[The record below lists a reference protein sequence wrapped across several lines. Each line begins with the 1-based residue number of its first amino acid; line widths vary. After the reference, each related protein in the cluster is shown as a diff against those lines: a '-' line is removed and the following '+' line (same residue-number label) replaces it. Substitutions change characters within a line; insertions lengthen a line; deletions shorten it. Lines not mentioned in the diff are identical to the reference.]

1 MLTDLEKEILQK
13 TIWDNPYIPKDHM
26 PFPKQLDALLDFR
39 KELLFGGSAGGGKLI
54 YTKTPIYTNMGLT
67 TIDQLKVGDT
77 VFDENGKQCF
87 VLAVSDIEYNKD
99 CYKLTFSD
107 GSKIIAAD
115 THLWPAVSMEE
126 EIKRIRRTPEFRAKR
141 RAIRPKRGTG
151 AKPWLGDMNSRR
163 AYNYLPPLE
172 IRNKTTKELYD
183 TQQVRGRTNYYIP
196 VCKPLRYSKKELALD
211 PYVLGCWLGDGTKG
225 TSGITGVDDEI
236 FDIIEKRGF
245 KITHYS
251 YKRHNISGLITKI
264 KEIGCYRDKHIPE
277 EYFTSSV
284 KQRVD
289 LLRGLADTD
298 GYATKSGAC
307 EIQLTRKELIDDVSR
322 LLHSL
327 GIKHEV
333 HEGDAKLYG
342 RVTSKKWRIKFFT
355 NIKVFNLK
363 RKAERQKKR
372 DLRPTTF
379 RRYIEK
385 IEKVESVP
393 TQCIKVSSLSG
404 QYLVGESL
412 IPTHNSDYLLMAALQ
427 FVEQPNYNAIIFRRT
442 YSDLSLPEGLIP
454 RSHEWLTHTPAQYKQ
469 DLHQWLFPSG
479 STLTFG
485 YLESE
490 SHIYRYKCFHEDTE
504 ILTKDGWKWIRHI
517 KMNENVATLNP
528 TTRELEYHPVTN
540 TYQYDYDGDLIEFYG
555 RNSVSFAV
563 TPNHKILYSTV
574 DVSDLRQTEVT
585 KLPINAK
592 IPQYAKHFNGITPTD
607 ITFTSDGANGKS
619 ITFTPTQFA
628 KFLGWFLSEGNLY
641 KKRYSITITQCNE
654 YGRKIIREL
663 LTEIGMN
670 FWVNDK
676 SFRFS
681 NKALCAY
688 LEQFGKCRDKFI
700 PRDVME
706 WSSTLL
712 EELLYALIEGD
723 GTWIEPGYRGHFVT
737 MSKQLADD
745 ISEIAIKCGY
755 RPTIALRYT
764 GNPED
769 SPFKNDMCYHVAVVK
784 KNADTRIQTCKKT
797 TLPYKGKIYCVEVK
811 PYHNILIR
819 YRGRV
824 CFIGQSAAFSFIGFE
839 ELTEF
844 PIERFYTYLF
854 SRMRKPTDSKIPL
867 RMRATTNPDGPGAE
881 WVYERFKPDDPQPL
895 ENGRRFLSSK
905 LYDNPHIDQES
916 YIANLE
922 ETDPVT
928 RMQLQEGV
936 WRVKKSGNKFKQEW
950 FDRCYINEE
959 DVPEEGITVR
969 YWDLAATELKPG
981 TRTNNDPDYTV
992 GAKIRL
998 YHNVY
1003 YIMDIRRDRLS
1014 PGKLEEYIQETAEFD
1029 GPETIIY
1036 LEQEPGSSGKIM
1048 TDDYIRRV
1056 LSGYAAFSDRP
1067 TGPKEARANVFSAA
1081 LYNGMVRLVR
1091 APWNKSFVTECCL
1104 FPTKGVHDDMVDS
1117 VSSGIGRL
1125 PRAKRWKTGNIGEIS
1140 TFNPMAQDMIF
1151 DTGDLKIEDDGI
1163 EEFF

>member
-39 KELLFGGSAGGGKLI
+39 KELLFGGSAGGGKCL
-54 YTKTPIYTNMGLT
+54 TLST
-67 TIDQLKVGDT
+67 TIVTPNGTKLNGDLKVGD
-77 VFDENGKQCF
+77 EILNP
-87 VLAVSDIEYNKD
+87 
-99 CYKLTFSD
+99 D
-107 GSKIIAAD
+107 GSTQRVTHIYDLGNQDIYRVTLIDGGHVD
-115 THLWPAVSMEE
+115 TTLDHLWP
-126 EIKRIRRTPEFRAKR
+126 IITP
-141 RAIRPKRGTG
+141 
-151 AKPWLGDMNSRR
+151 
-163 AYNYLPPLE
+163 YNTTIILDTKSL
-172 IRNKTTKELYD
+172 INILNINK
-183 TQQVRGRTNYYIP
+183 I
-196 VCKPLRYSKKELALD
+196 S
-211 PYVLGCWLGDGTKG
+211 VLDGTEILPLNIPSL
-225 TSGITGVDDEI
+225 TSPTPREIATIERVGNEPCRCITVSNPNGLYIVND
-236 FDIIEKRGF
+236 DII
-245 KITHYS
+245 
-251 YKRHNISGLITKI
+251 
-264 KEIGCYRDKHIPE
+264 
-277 EYFTSSV
+277 
-284 KQRVD
+284 
-289 LLRGLADTD
+289 
-298 GYATKSGAC
+298 
-307 EIQLTRKELIDDVSR
+307 
-322 LLHSL
+322 
-327 GIKHEV
+327 
-333 HEGDAKLYG
+333 
-342 RVTSKKWRIKFFT
+342 
-355 NIKVFNLK
+355 
-363 RKAERQKKR
+363 
-372 DLRPTTF
+372 
-379 RRYIEK
+379 
-385 IEKVESVP
+385 
-393 TQCIKVSSLSG
+393 
-404 QYLVGESL
+404 
-412 IPTHNSDYLLMAALQ
+412 THNSDYLLMAALQ

-490 SHIYRYKCFHEDTE
+490 SHIYRYK
-504 ILTKDGWKWIRHI
+504 
-517 KMNENVATLNP
+517 
-528 TTRELEYHPVTN
+528 
-540 TYQYDYDGDLIEFYG
+540 
-555 RNSVSFAV
+555 
-563 TPNHKILYSTV
+563 
-574 DVSDLRQTEVT
+574 
-585 KLPINAK
+585 
-592 IPQYAKHFNGITPTD
+592 
-607 ITFTSDGANGKS
+607 
-619 ITFTPTQFA
+619 
-628 KFLGWFLSEGNLY
+628 
-641 KKRYSITITQCNE
+641 
-654 YGRKIIREL
+654 
-663 LTEIGMN
+663 
-670 FWVNDK
+670 
-676 SFRFS
+676 
-681 NKALCAY
+681 
-688 LEQFGKCRDKFI
+688 
-700 PRDVME
+700 
-706 WSSTLL
+706 SS
-712 EELLYALIEGD
+712 
-723 GTWIEPGYRGHFVT
+723 
-737 MSKQLADD
+737 S
-745 ISEIAIKCGY
+745 
-755 RPTIALRYT
+755 
-764 GNPED
+764 
-769 SPFKNDMCYHVAVVK
+769 
-784 KNADTRIQTCKKT
+784 
-797 TLPYKGKIYCVEVK
+797 
-811 PYHNILIR
+811 
-819 YRGRV
+819 
-824 CFIGQSAAFSFIGFE
+824 FSFIGFE

-854 SRMRKPTDSKIPL
+854 SRMRKSTDSKIPL
-867 RMRATTNPDGPGAE
+867 RMRATTNPDGPGSE

-959 DVPEEGITVR
+959 EVPEDGITVR

-998 YHNVY
+998 YHNIY

-1029 GPETIIY
+1029 GPDTIIY

-1048 TDDYIRRV
+1048 VDDYIRRV

-1140 TFNPMAQDMIF
+1140 TFNPMAQDMTF

>member
-26 PFPKQLDALLDFR
+26 PFPKQIDALLDFR
-39 KELLFGGSAGGGKLI
+39 KELLFGGSAGGGK
-54 YTKTPIYTNMGLT
+54 
-67 TIDQLKVGDT
+67 
-77 VFDENGKQCF
+77 
-87 VLAVSDIEYNKD
+87 
-99 CYKLTFSD
+99 
-107 GSKIIAAD
+107 
-115 THLWPAVSMEE
+115 
-126 EIKRIRRTPEFRAKR
+126 
-141 RAIRPKRGTG
+141 
-151 AKPWLGDMNSRR
+151 
-163 AYNYLPPLE
+163 
-172 IRNKTTKELYD
+172 
-183 TQQVRGRTNYYIP
+183 
-196 VCKPLRYSKKELALD
+196 
-211 PYVLGCWLGDGTKG
+211 
-225 TSGITGVDDEI
+225 
-236 FDIIEKRGF
+236 
-245 KITHYS
+245 
-251 YKRHNISGLITKI
+251 
-264 KEIGCYRDKHIPE
+264 
-277 EYFTSSV
+277 
-284 KQRVD
+284 
-289 LLRGLADTD
+289 
-298 GYATKSGAC
+298 
-307 EIQLTRKELIDDVSR
+307 
-322 LLHSL
+322 
-327 GIKHEV
+327 
-333 HEGDAKLYG
+333 
-342 RVTSKKWRIKFFT
+342 
-355 NIKVFNLK
+355 
-363 RKAERQKKR
+363 
-372 DLRPTTF
+372 
-379 RRYIEK
+379 
-385 IEKVESVP
+385 
-393 TQCIKVSSLSG
+393 
-404 QYLVGESL
+404 
-412 IPTHNSDYLLMAALQ
+412 SDYLLMAALQ

-628 KFLGWFLSEGNLY
+628 KFLGWFLSEGSLY

-700 PRDVME
+700 QRDVME
-706 WSSTLL
+706 WNSTLL

-755 RPTIALRYT
+755 RPTISLRYT
-764 GNPED
+764 GNSED

-784 KNADTRIQTCKKT
+784 KNADTRMQTCKKT

-824 CFIGQSAAFSFIGFE
+824 CFIGQSAAFSFVGFE

-854 SRMRKPTDSKIPL
+854 SRMRKSTDSKIPL

-998 YHNVY
+998 YHNIY

-1029 GPETIIY
+1029 GPDTIIY

-1091 APWNKSFVTECCL
+1091 APWNKPFVTECCL
-1104 FPTKGVHDDMVDS
+1104 FPTKGVHDDQCLIKGTKVATIFGNKNIEDIKIGDILLTPGGTS
-1117 VSSGIGRL
+1117 KVTWSGQTGDNFVITNKGLTGTFGHNVFDRGNGFIPLFTHDVSSEIDTICVVNQIRWIARKLWYSMEYCTDSWERKDITLASQLPMQEEKVLKDCMLPFMSFIQTKRYQKAMLYIIKMVTLSTTQLIILSVWKSGNIANFINQKTQKNKLNILQKLGQKPPNGINQKKDMLGIKNTQKVPSTTKKGLKEHVWYVVKNLNHLLVLPNIVQKNVQDQHVGNEKRQMDTMKNAEKNENLGKQPVYNLTTEPSHTFYANNVLVSNCDAVSSAIGRL
-1125 PRAKRWKTGNIGEIS
+1125 PRAKRWKNGNIGEIS
-1140 TFNPMAQDMIF
+1140 TFNPMAQDMAF

>member
-26 PFPKQLDALLDFR
+26 PFPKQIDALLDFR
-39 KELLFGGSAGGGKLI
+39 KELLFGGSAGGGK
-54 YTKTPIYTNMGLT
+54 
-67 TIDQLKVGDT
+67 
-77 VFDENGKQCF
+77 
-87 VLAVSDIEYNKD
+87 
-99 CYKLTFSD
+99 
-107 GSKIIAAD
+107 
-115 THLWPAVSMEE
+115 
-126 EIKRIRRTPEFRAKR
+126 
-141 RAIRPKRGTG
+141 
-151 AKPWLGDMNSRR
+151 
-163 AYNYLPPLE
+163 
-172 IRNKTTKELYD
+172 
-183 TQQVRGRTNYYIP
+183 
-196 VCKPLRYSKKELALD
+196 
-211 PYVLGCWLGDGTKG
+211 
-225 TSGITGVDDEI
+225 
-236 FDIIEKRGF
+236 
-245 KITHYS
+245 
-251 YKRHNISGLITKI
+251 
-264 KEIGCYRDKHIPE
+264 
-277 EYFTSSV
+277 
-284 KQRVD
+284 
-289 LLRGLADTD
+289 
-298 GYATKSGAC
+298 
-307 EIQLTRKELIDDVSR
+307 
-322 LLHSL
+322 
-327 GIKHEV
+327 
-333 HEGDAKLYG
+333 
-342 RVTSKKWRIKFFT
+342 
-355 NIKVFNLK
+355 
-363 RKAERQKKR
+363 
-372 DLRPTTF
+372 
-379 RRYIEK
+379 
-385 IEKVESVP
+385 
-393 TQCIKVSSLSG
+393 
-404 QYLVGESL
+404 
-412 IPTHNSDYLLMAALQ
+412 SDYLLMAALQ

-469 DLHQWLFPSG
+469 DLHQWKFPSG

-490 SHIYRYKCFHEDTE
+490 SHIYRYK
-504 ILTKDGWKWIRHI
+504 
-517 KMNENVATLNP
+517 
-528 TTRELEYHPVTN
+528 
-540 TYQYDYDGDLIEFYG
+540 
-555 RNSVSFAV
+555 
-563 TPNHKILYSTV
+563 
-574 DVSDLRQTEVT
+574 
-585 KLPINAK
+585 
-592 IPQYAKHFNGITPTD
+592 
-607 ITFTSDGANGKS
+607 
-619 ITFTPTQFA
+619 
-628 KFLGWFLSEGNLY
+628 
-641 KKRYSITITQCNE
+641 
-654 YGRKIIREL
+654 
-663 LTEIGMN
+663 
-670 FWVNDK
+670 
-676 SFRFS
+676 
-681 NKALCAY
+681 
-688 LEQFGKCRDKFI
+688 
-700 PRDVME
+700 
-706 WSSTLL
+706 SS
-712 EELLYALIEGD
+712 
-723 GTWIEPGYRGHFVT
+723 
-737 MSKQLADD
+737 S
-745 ISEIAIKCGY
+745 
-755 RPTIALRYT
+755 
-764 GNPED
+764 
-769 SPFKNDMCYHVAVVK
+769 
-784 KNADTRIQTCKKT
+784 
-797 TLPYKGKIYCVEVK
+797 
-811 PYHNILIR
+811 
-819 YRGRV
+819 
-824 CFIGQSAAFSFIGFE
+824 FSFIGFE

-854 SRMRKPTDSKIPL
+854 SRMRKSTDSKIPL

-998 YHNVY
+998 YQNIY

-1029 GPETIIY
+1029 GPDTIIY

-1091 APWNKSFVTECCL
+1091 APWNKPFVTECCL

-1140 TFNPMAQDMIF
+1140 TFNPMAQDMDF

>member
-39 KELLFGGSAGGGKLI
+39 KELLFGGSAGGGKAVALS
-54 YTKTPIYTNMGLT
+54 T
-67 TIDQLKVGDT
+67 TIVTPNGTKLNGDLKVGD
-77 VFDENGKQCF
+77 EILNP
-87 VLAVSDIEYNKD
+87 
-99 CYKLTFSD
+99 D
-107 GSKIIAAD
+107 GSTQRVTHIYDLGNQDIYRVTLIDGGHVDATLD
-115 THLWPAVSMEE
+115 HLWP
-126 EIKRIRRTPEFRAKR
+126 IITP
-141 RAIRPKRGTG
+141 
-151 AKPWLGDMNSRR
+151 
-163 AYNYLPPLE
+163 YNTTIILDTKSL
-172 IRNKTTKELYD
+172 INILNINKI
-183 TQQVRGRTNYYIP
+183 V
-196 VCKPLRYSKKELALD
+196 
-211 PYVLGCWLGDGTKG
+211 VLDGT
-225 TSGITGVDDEI
+225 EI
-236 FDIIEKRGF
+236 FPLNIPSLTSPTPRE
-245 KITHYS
+245 IT
-251 YKRHNISGLITKI
+251 T
-264 KEIGCYRDKHIPE
+264 
-277 EYFTSSV
+277 
-284 KQRVD
+284 
-289 LLRGLADTD
+289 
-298 GYATKSGAC
+298 
-307 EIQLTRKELIDDVSR
+307 
-322 LLHSL
+322 
-327 GIKHEV
+327 
-333 HEGDAKLYG
+333 
-342 RVTSKKWRIKFFT
+342 
-355 NIKVFNLK
+355 
-363 RKAERQKKR
+363 
-372 DLRPTTF
+372 
-379 RRYIEK
+379 
-385 IEKVESVP
+385 IEKVGNEP
-393 TQCIKVSSLSG
+393 CRCITVSNPNGL
-404 QYLVGESL
+404 YIVNDD
-412 IPTHNSDYLLMAALQ
+412 IITHNSDYLLMAALQ

-469 DLHQWLFPSG
+469 DLHQWKFPSG

-490 SHIYRYKCFHEDTE
+490 SHIYRYKSSS
-504 ILTKDGWKWIRHI
+504 
-517 KMNENVATLNP
+517 
-528 TTRELEYHPVTN
+528 
-540 TYQYDYDGDLIEFYG
+540 FY
-555 RNSVSFAV
+555 
-563 TPNHKILYSTV
+563 
-574 DVSDLRQTEVT
+574 
-585 KLPINAK
+585 
-592 IPQYAKHFNGITPTD
+592 
-607 ITFTSDGANGKS
+607 
-619 ITFTPTQFA
+619 
-628 KFLGWFLSEGNLY
+628 
-641 KKRYSITITQCNE
+641 
-654 YGRKIIREL
+654 
-663 LTEIGMN
+663 
-670 FWVNDK
+670 
-676 SFRFS
+676 
-681 NKALCAY
+681 
-688 LEQFGKCRDKFI
+688 
-700 PRDVME
+700 
-706 WSSTLL
+706 
-712 EELLYALIEGD
+712 
-723 GTWIEPGYRGHFVT
+723 
-737 MSKQLADD
+737 
-745 ISEIAIKCGY
+745 
-755 RPTIALRYT
+755 
-764 GNPED
+764 
-769 SPFKNDMCYHVAVVK
+769 
-784 KNADTRIQTCKKT
+784 
-797 TLPYKGKIYCVEVK
+797 
-811 PYHNILIR
+811 
-819 YRGRV
+819 
-824 CFIGQSAAFSFIGFE
+824 FIGFE

-854 SRMRKPTDSKIPL
+854 SRMRKSTDSKIPL
-867 RMRATTNPDGPGAE
+867 RMRATTNPDGPGSE

-959 DVPEEGITVR
+959 EVPEDGITVR

-1029 GPETIIY
+1029 GPDTIIY

-1048 TDDYIRRV
+1048 VDDYIRRV

-1151 DTGDLKIEDDGI
+1151 DMGDLKIEDDGI

>member
-26 PFPKQLDALLDFR
+26 PFPKQIDALLDFR
-39 KELLFGGSAGGGKLI
+39 KELLFGGSAGGGK
-54 YTKTPIYTNMGLT
+54 
-67 TIDQLKVGDT
+67 
-77 VFDENGKQCF
+77 
-87 VLAVSDIEYNKD
+87 
-99 CYKLTFSD
+99 
-107 GSKIIAAD
+107 
-115 THLWPAVSMEE
+115 
-126 EIKRIRRTPEFRAKR
+126 
-141 RAIRPKRGTG
+141 
-151 AKPWLGDMNSRR
+151 
-163 AYNYLPPLE
+163 
-172 IRNKTTKELYD
+172 
-183 TQQVRGRTNYYIP
+183 
-196 VCKPLRYSKKELALD
+196 
-211 PYVLGCWLGDGTKG
+211 
-225 TSGITGVDDEI
+225 
-236 FDIIEKRGF
+236 
-245 KITHYS
+245 
-251 YKRHNISGLITKI
+251 
-264 KEIGCYRDKHIPE
+264 
-277 EYFTSSV
+277 
-284 KQRVD
+284 
-289 LLRGLADTD
+289 
-298 GYATKSGAC
+298 
-307 EIQLTRKELIDDVSR
+307 
-322 LLHSL
+322 
-327 GIKHEV
+327 
-333 HEGDAKLYG
+333 
-342 RVTSKKWRIKFFT
+342 
-355 NIKVFNLK
+355 
-363 RKAERQKKR
+363 
-372 DLRPTTF
+372 
-379 RRYIEK
+379 
-385 IEKVESVP
+385 
-393 TQCIKVSSLSG
+393 
-404 QYLVGESL
+404 
-412 IPTHNSDYLLMAALQ
+412 SDYLLMAALQ

-490 SHIYRYKCFHEDTE
+490 SHIYRYK
-504 ILTKDGWKWIRHI
+504 
-517 KMNENVATLNP
+517 
-528 TTRELEYHPVTN
+528 
-540 TYQYDYDGDLIEFYG
+540 
-555 RNSVSFAV
+555 
-563 TPNHKILYSTV
+563 
-574 DVSDLRQTEVT
+574 
-585 KLPINAK
+585 
-592 IPQYAKHFNGITPTD
+592 
-607 ITFTSDGANGKS
+607 
-619 ITFTPTQFA
+619 
-628 KFLGWFLSEGNLY
+628 
-641 KKRYSITITQCNE
+641 
-654 YGRKIIREL
+654 
-663 LTEIGMN
+663 
-670 FWVNDK
+670 
-676 SFRFS
+676 
-681 NKALCAY
+681 
-688 LEQFGKCRDKFI
+688 
-700 PRDVME
+700 
-706 WSSTLL
+706 
-712 EELLYALIEGD
+712 
-723 GTWIEPGYRGHFVT
+723 
-737 MSKQLADD
+737 
-745 ISEIAIKCGY
+745 
-755 RPTIALRYT
+755 
-764 GNPED
+764 
-769 SPFKNDMCYHVAVVK
+769 
-784 KNADTRIQTCKKT
+784 
-797 TLPYKGKIYCVEVK
+797 
-811 PYHNILIR
+811 
-819 YRGRV
+819 
-824 CFIGQSAAFSFIGFE
+824 SAAFSFIGFE

-998 YHNVY
+998 YHNIY

-1029 GPETIIY
+1029 GPDTIIY

-1091 APWNKSFVTECCL
+1091 APWNKPFVTECCL

-1117 VSSGIGRL
+1117 VSSAIGRL

-1140 TFNPMAQDMIF
+1140 TFNPMAQDMAF

-1163 EEFF
+1163 EKFF

>member
-39 KELLFGGSAGGGKLI
+39 KELLFGGSAGGGK
-54 YTKTPIYTNMGLT
+54 GLT
-67 TIDQLKVGDT
+67 LSTTIVTPNGTKLNGDLKVGD
-77 VFDENGKQCF
+77 EILNP
-87 VLAVSDIEYNKD
+87 
-99 CYKLTFSD
+99 D
-107 GSKIIAAD
+107 GSTQRVTHIYDLGNQDIYRVTLIDGGHVDATLD
-115 THLWPAVSMEE
+115 HLWP
-126 EIKRIRRTPEFRAKR
+126 IITP
-141 RAIRPKRGTG
+141 
-151 AKPWLGDMNSRR
+151 
-163 AYNYLPPLE
+163 YNTTIILDTKSL
-172 IRNKTTKELYD
+172 INILNINKI
-183 TQQVRGRTNYYIP
+183 V
-196 VCKPLRYSKKELALD
+196 
-211 PYVLGCWLGDGTKG
+211 VLDGT
-225 TSGITGVDDEI
+225 EI
-236 FDIIEKRGF
+236 FPLNIPSLTSPTPRE
-245 KITHYS
+245 IT
-251 YKRHNISGLITKI
+251 T
-264 KEIGCYRDKHIPE
+264 
-277 EYFTSSV
+277 
-284 KQRVD
+284 
-289 LLRGLADTD
+289 
-298 GYATKSGAC
+298 
-307 EIQLTRKELIDDVSR
+307 
-322 LLHSL
+322 
-327 GIKHEV
+327 
-333 HEGDAKLYG
+333 
-342 RVTSKKWRIKFFT
+342 
-355 NIKVFNLK
+355 
-363 RKAERQKKR
+363 
-372 DLRPTTF
+372 
-379 RRYIEK
+379 
-385 IEKVESVP
+385 IEKVGNEP
-393 TQCIKVSSLSG
+393 CRCITVSNPNGL
-404 QYLVGESL
+404 YIVNDD
-412 IPTHNSDYLLMAALQ
+412 IITHNSDYLLMAALQ

-479 STLTFG
+479 SSLTFG

-490 SHIYRYKCFHEDTE
+490 SHIYRYK
-504 ILTKDGWKWIRHI
+504 
-517 KMNENVATLNP
+517 
-528 TTRELEYHPVTN
+528 
-540 TYQYDYDGDLIEFYG
+540 
-555 RNSVSFAV
+555 
-563 TPNHKILYSTV
+563 
-574 DVSDLRQTEVT
+574 
-585 KLPINAK
+585 
-592 IPQYAKHFNGITPTD
+592 
-607 ITFTSDGANGKS
+607 
-619 ITFTPTQFA
+619 
-628 KFLGWFLSEGNLY
+628 
-641 KKRYSITITQCNE
+641 
-654 YGRKIIREL
+654 
-663 LTEIGMN
+663 
-670 FWVNDK
+670 
-676 SFRFS
+676 
-681 NKALCAY
+681 
-688 LEQFGKCRDKFI
+688 
-700 PRDVME
+700 
-706 WSSTLL
+706 
-712 EELLYALIEGD
+712 
-723 GTWIEPGYRGHFVT
+723 
-737 MSKQLADD
+737 
-745 ISEIAIKCGY
+745 
-755 RPTIALRYT
+755 
-764 GNPED
+764 
-769 SPFKNDMCYHVAVVK
+769 
-784 KNADTRIQTCKKT
+784 
-797 TLPYKGKIYCVEVK
+797 
-811 PYHNILIR
+811 
-819 YRGRV
+819 
-824 CFIGQSAAFSFIGFE
+824 SAAFSFVGFE

-854 SRMRKPTDSKIPL
+854 SRMRKSTDSKIPL
-867 RMRATTNPDGPGAE
+867 RMRATTNPDGPGSE

-959 DVPEEGITVR
+959 EVPEDGITVR

-1029 GPETIIY
+1029 GPDTIIY

-1048 TDDYIRRV
+1048 VDDYIRRV

-1140 TFNPMAQDMIF
+1140 TFNPMAQDMTF